1 MLTGGASSSCAMDF
15 SLRSSRPR
23 LPFHLFGTGPHAFV
37 ISAAYHKCWRFF
49 SVEWNAPKPRHL
61 SLLKGALQRG
71 LVSGAVS
78 PILIFMLCDDLP
90 DCIQSTN
97 EADFFTEYGEAS
109 RYQIHEVVGKGS
121 YGVVDAAVDTHNGEK
136 VTIKKINDVFEHVS
150 DATRILREIKLLG
163 LLRHPD
169 IVEIRH
175 IMLPPSR
182 REFKDIYVV
191 FKLMESNLNQVIK
204 ANDDLTPEHHQFF
217 MYQLLRAMKY
227 IHSYEVYPHW

>member
-1 MLTGGASSSCAMDF
+1 M
-15 SLRSSRPR
+15 
-23 LPFHLFGTGPHAFV
+23 
-37 ISAAYHKCWRFF
+37 
-49 SVEWNAPKPRHL
+49 
-61 SLLKGALQRG
+61 
-71 LVSGAVS
+71 
-78 PILIFMLCDDLP
+78 
-90 DCIQSTN
+90 QSTN
-97 EADFFTEYGEAS
+97 EADFYTEYGEAS

>member
-1 MLTGGASSSCAMDF
+1 M
-15 SLRSSRPR
+15 
-23 LPFHLFGTGPHAFV
+23 
-37 ISAAYHKCWRFF
+37 
-49 SVEWNAPKPRHL
+49 
-61 SLLKGALQRG
+61 
-71 LVSGAVS
+71 
-78 PILIFMLCDDLP
+78 
-90 DCIQSTN
+90 QSTN

-150 DATRILREIKLLG
+150 DATRILRKIKLLG

-204 ANDDLTPEHHQFF
+204 ANDDLTPEHHQFLCTSF
-217 MYQLLRAMKY
+217 CEL
-227 IHSYEVYPHW
+227 

>member
-15 SLRSSRPR
+15 SLHSSQPR
-23 LPFHLFGTGPHAFV
+23 LPFHILGTGPHAFV

-49 SVEWNAPKPRHL
+49 SV
-61 SLLKGALQRG
+61 
-71 LVSGAVS
+71 
-78 PILIFMLCDDLP
+78 
-90 DCIQSTN
+90 STN
-97 EADFFTEYGEAS
+97 EADYFTEYGEAS

-121 YGVVDAAVDTHNGEK
+121 YGVVDAAVDTYNGEK

-150 DATRILREIKLLG
+150 DATHILREIKLLG
-163 LLRHPD
+163 LLRHPN

-191 FKLMESNLNQVIK
+191 FELMESNLNQVIN
-204 ANDDLTPEHHQFF
+204 ANDDLTPKHHQFF
-217 MYQLLRAMKY
+217 MYHLLRAMKY
-227 IHSYEVYPHW
+227 THNYEVYPHW

>member
-1 MLTGGASSSCAMDF
+1 MGLRPGLHRYLVSRRFRSVWEVADAAIAQEIDTTIFIKGKDGNAKLGQSGDKGGAFSSHCVF
-15 SLRSSRPR
+15 SSI
-23 LPFHLFGTGPHAFV
+23 FDVAKGEE
-37 ISAAYHKCWRFF
+37 KC
-49 SVEWNAPKPRHL
+49 E
-61 SLLKGALQRG
+61 
-71 LVSGAVS
+71 
-78 PILIFMLCDDLP
+78 
-90 DCIQSTN
+90 STN

-150 DATRILREIKLLG
+150 DATRILRKIKLLG

-204 ANDDLTPEHHQFF
+204 ANDDLTPEHHQFLCTSF
-217 MYQLLRAMKY
+217 CEL
-227 IHSYEVYPHW
+227 